1 MNQENRESYIYD
13 IETLKSCFTLTVLNI
28 DTQKIKQFTLHKNRW
43 EFKELIEDLNIMQ
56 HIEANAEELN
66 QNQEYYKALMG
77 IIQIASSLPI

>member
-1 MNQENRESYIYD
+1 MSQLQEITFLAEQYKQQY
-13 IETLKSCFTLTVLNI
+13 ETGQLSAS
-28 DTQKIKQFTLHKNRW
+28 